1 LWTSVTELGLFLVLA
16 LIAIVTPNE
25 MTVFWMFTPHVARAV
40 LGFVILFVRK
50 LPKTSDIVNFV
61 EIQSIDS
68 ASLES
73 LEQDFGRAV

>member
-1 LWTSVTELGLFLVLA
+1 MWTSVTELGLFLVLA
-16 LIAIVTPNE
+16 LIAIVTPDE
-25 MTVFWMFTPHVARAV
+25 MTVVWMFTPHVARAV
-40 LGFVILFVRK
+40 LGFVILFVQK